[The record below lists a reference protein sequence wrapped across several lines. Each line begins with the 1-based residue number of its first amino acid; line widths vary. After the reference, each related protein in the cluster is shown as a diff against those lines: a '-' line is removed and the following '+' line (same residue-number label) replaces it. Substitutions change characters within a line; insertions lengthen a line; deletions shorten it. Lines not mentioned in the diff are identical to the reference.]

1 MPYNLNSAT
10 EDCYPNTTVLI
21 NKLNIQDEK
30 TLEDFETYIFLLKA
44 TILEKTEISS
54 NFDFNHYKSINKF
67 LFEDLY
73 EWAGEIRTI
82 NLSKKGTIFCQVDK
96 IEDCA
101 ERIFERLKEMNY
113 FKELPYDEYINE
125 IVDFYCSTNNLHPFR
140 EGNGRT
146 QRVFLTQ
153 LVKYAGHTINFSK
166 TDPDLFMIAT
176 IQSANGITDLLTKL
190 FTEIID

>member
-1 MPYNLNSAT
+1 MSYSLDSIS
-10 EDCYPNTTVLI
+10 DGCYPETNTLV
-21 NKLNIQDEK
+21 NKLNLKDENELDK
-30 TLEDFETYIFLLKA
+30 YETLSSYAKA
-44 TILEKTEISS
+44 TFLDTHPISS